1 MATQRVKLLVG
12 LFMTAGILIAMVA
25 TVWLGMNR
33 YFEKGKF
40 YATYFDQSVQ
50 GLTVDS
56 QVKYRGVTVGRVD
69 QIAVAPDSK
78 LIMVVMMIESNI
90 GIEKEMVAQL
100 KVVGITGSMFIELDR
115 GSEEDFSYSPVLD
128 FPSKYPIIPSKPSE
142 ISKLFQ
148 GIDEVVQQINDLDLK
163 GISERAK
170 NTLDN
175 INTNV
180 EEMKLGALSKE
191 LRTTLANFN
200 QNFSPERWEKLVS
213 GIETA
218 VGSLNQTIVAAGNTF
233 SHADATIGDVRGVID
248 NNKKA
253 LTDAIAGFNE
263 LTVSSTLLMQDLQQL
278 SGQSGYELSEVS
290 EQLRVLLQNLDGTTK
305 TLNKAL
311 GQLEKNPSRLIFGSP
326 PPPRQISP

>member
-12 LFMTAGILIAMVA
+12 LFMTAGTLIGMVA

-33 YFEKGKF
+33 YFEQGKF

-50 GLTVDS
+50 GLTADS
-56 QVKYRGVTVGRVD
+56 PVKYRGVTVGRVD

-78 LIMVVMMIESNI
+78 LIMVVMMIESGI
-90 GIEKEMVAQL
+90 GVDKDMVAQL

-115 GSEEDFSYSPVLD
+115 GSKEDFALSPKLD
-128 FPSKYPIIPSKPSE
+128 FPSKYPIIASKPSE

-148 GIDEVVQQINDLDLK
+148 GLDDVIRQVNDLDLK

-170 NTLDN
+170 TTLDN

-180 EEMKLGALSKE
+180 GEMQLGALSKE

-200 QNFSPERWEKLVS
+200 QNFSTKRWEKMTS

-218 VGSLNQTIVAAGNTF
+218 VDTLNRTINTADKSF
-233 SHADATIGDVRGVID
+233 SHADATIGDVQQVI
-248 NNKKA
+248 NGNKKELA
-253 LTDAIAGFNE
+253 DAIAGFHE
-263 LTVSSTLLMQDLQQL
+263 LAVNSNRLMLDLQQL
-278 SGQSGYELSEVS
+278 SGRSEYKFSEVS
-290 EQLRVLLQNLDGTTK
+290 EQLRVLLQHLDGTTK
-305 TLNKAL
+305 TLDKAL
-311 GQLEKNPSRLIFGSP
+311 GQLEQNPSRLLFGSP